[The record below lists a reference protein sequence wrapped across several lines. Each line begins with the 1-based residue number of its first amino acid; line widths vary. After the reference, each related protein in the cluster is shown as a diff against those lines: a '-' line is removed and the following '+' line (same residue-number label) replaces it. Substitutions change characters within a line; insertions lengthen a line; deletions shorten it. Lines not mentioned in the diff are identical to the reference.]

1 MNWAHIRMR
10 TKRPISPGI
19 EGQVGSTVASK
30 TSKSG
35 KEDSEGAT
43 AAPFA
48 RKAQAFVNRD
58 LCRHDHHC
66 DGQSSRP
73 NSGAL
78 ITAVTESEAD
88 FRLADRSPIPSSYRL
103 PVDRSISVI
112 IPYET

>member
-19 EGQVGSTVASK
+19 EGQVGSIVASK

-48 RKAQAFVNRD
+48 RKAQAF
-58 LCRHDHHC
+58 
-66 DGQSSRP
+66 G
-73 NSGAL
+73 
-78 ITAVTESEAD
+78 
-88 FRLADRSPIPSSYRL
+88 L